1 MNRLWVRLS
10 LTFMAVVIIGFVV
23 ISVVSVQLI
32 RISLEQS
39 DANRDE
45 VLPASVTAGLANL
58 YHIYGDWR
66 GVTTYL
72 DLAKEAYRPLRDS
85 QYALV
90 SSNGTLV
97 AGQAPATFGIA
108 ESLPIVVDGQT
119 AGALLVGASENPPP
133 PFRPFGI
140 ARGVGIEEFMLL
152 VAFVGSVIGI
162 LFGVLMSRTLTTPL
176 DDLAAAAQAI
186 GKGDFQRQVKVSGTS
201 EIRSLGESF
210 NRMADALRNAE
221 VLRRNLVADVA
232 HELRTPITA
241 LQTSLYALIDD
252 TYPVTKQEIA
262 GLYEQTRLLSRL
274 VNDLHELS
282 LADARQLPLRKHRVD
297 ISAALE
303 ELVTPFRMVAETKAI
318 DFDVVKAGKLPDIEA
333 DEARINQVLHNLL
346 SNALRHTPE
355 GGTITL
361 TLSEYGDGV
370 QIAVTDTGEG
380 IPPEHLPH
388 IFERFYRG
396 DAGRSRD
403 MGGTGLGLAVAKAIV
418 EAHGGEIFAESE
430 IGKGT
435 SVKVRLP
442 RYPEQD
448 KNPQAVA

>member
-10 LTFMAVVIIGFVV
+10 LTFMAVVIIGFVI

-72 DLAKEAYRPLRDS
+72 DLAQEAYPPLRDS

-97 AGQAPATFGIA
+97 AGQSPATFGIA

-418 EAHGGEIFAESE
+418 EAHGGEILAESE

-442 RYPEQD
+442 RYTAQD
-448 KNPQAVA
+448 KRPQAVA

>member
-32 RISLEQS
+32 RISLDQS
-39 DANRDE
+39 DTSRDE
-45 VLPASVTAGLANL
+45 ILPESVTAGLANL

-66 GVTTYL
+66 GVSIYL
-72 DLAKEAYRPLRDS
+72 DMAKEAYPPLRDS

-90 SSNGTLV
+90 ASNGTLV
-97 AGQAPATFGIA
+97 AGQAPATFDIA

-119 AGALLVGASENPPP
+119 AGALLVGVNENPPP

-162 LFGVLMSRTLTTPL
+162 LFGVLMSRTMTTPL

-210 NRMADALRNAE
+210 NRMVDALRQAE
-221 VLRRNLVADVA
+221 ILRRNLVADVA

-241 LQTSLYALIDD
+241 LQTSLYALVDD

-262 GLYEQTRLLSRL
+262 GLYEQTRMLSRL

-297 ISAALE
+297 ISTALE
-303 ELVTPFRMVAETKAI
+303 ELVTPFRMVAETKDI
-318 DFDVVKAGKLPDIEA
+318 DFDVVKTDSLPDIEA

-355 GGTITL
+355 GGKITL
-361 TLSEYGDGV
+361 TLSDYGSGV
-370 QIAVTDTGEG
+370 QIAID
-380 IPPEHLPH
+380 
-388 IFERFYRG
+388 R
-396 DAGRSRD
+396 
-403 MGGTGLGLAVAKAIV
+403 
-418 EAHGGEIFAESE
+418 
-430 IGKGT
+430 
-435 SVKVRLP
+435 
-442 RYPEQD
+442 
-448 KNPQAVA
+448 